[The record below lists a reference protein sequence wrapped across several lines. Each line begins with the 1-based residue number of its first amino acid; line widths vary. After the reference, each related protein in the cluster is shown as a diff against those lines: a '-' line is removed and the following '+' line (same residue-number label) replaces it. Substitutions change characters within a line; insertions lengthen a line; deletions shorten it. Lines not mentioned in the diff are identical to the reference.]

1 MSFAQPPTTP
11 LRRALF
17 RAPIWIYRTGLG
29 CLMGR
34 RFVLLT
40 HRGRATGEARQAV
53 LEVIGGDDAEGTV
66 LVASGYGR
74 RSQWLRNVERE
85 PRVLFQLGN
94 RRHRGTAAVLSPQES
109 GEALMSYAEQ
119 HPAAAVALLRA
130 LGYGV
135 DDGEE
140 WFERVGADIGN
151 DIPVVRLSPA
161 ESAGEHHPGLS
172 AP

>member
-29 CLMGR
+29 GLMGR

-53 LEVIGGDDAEGTV
+53 LEVIGGDAAEGTV

-74 RSQWLRNVERE
+74 RSQWFRNVERE

-109 GEALMSYAEQ
+109 GEALVSYAER

-130 LGYGV
+130 LGYEV
-135 DDGEE
+135 DDSEE
-140 WFERVGADIGN
+140 WFERRGADIGN
-151 DIPVVRLSPA
+151 DIPVVRLTPA
-161 ESAGEHHPGLS
+161 GAAGERHPDPS